1 MELSPRQSRR
11 GRVVVLGIG
20 MMSVIFNEDKQ
31 ERRMEELRGKEAEDL
46 TQLLATHHNL
56 PYVDLSKFSINTDAL
71 RLIPEPE
78 ARAAAIAAFN
88 ISGKTL
94 SVVVRSPEQQAVQKI
109 ISELIDKGFAV
120 NPYLGSE
127 TSLERAFSR
136 YSEIS
141 KSTRATAGVIDISSE
156 EIDSFL
162 KEVSDLEEVKQRF
175 AKESDVTLA
184 EGSITN
190 VLEIILAGGILV
202 QASDIHLEPE
212 EESVRLRY
220 RLDGVLH
227 DITFFNSKLYR
238 QILSR
243 VKLVSG
249 LKLNVMKTAQDG
261 RFSIKLSNQ
270 EIEVR
275 TSVLPGAYGESIVLR
290 ILNPESILV
299 ELQTLGIEPKLF
311 EILNKEIAKPNG
323 LILLTGPTGSGKT
336 TTLYAILRQINS
348 TETKI
353 ITIEDPI
360 EYHLEGINQTQVN
373 PGEDYTFLSGL
384 RSALRQDPDVIMV
397 GEIRD
402 SETAKIAVNGALT
415 GHLVL
420 STLHTNNA
428 AGTIPRLI
436 DLEVNPKVMDAAL
449 NIAIAQ
455 RLVRKLCPVC
465 KKPVTLTPEDT
476 QLLNQVLVG
485 VKKKRADFSPLPI
498 ALWEAVGCHECHGTG
513 YRGRIGV
520 FEAILLDKNIAQ
532 LLIQNPNEREIKR
545 AAMAQGILDLRE
557 DGVTKALAGITSLGE
572 LNRVI
577 DMGEEFL

>member
-1 MELSPRQSRR
+1 
-11 GRVVVLGIG
+11 
-20 MMSVIFNEDKQ
+20 MSVIFNEDKQ
-31 ERRMEELRGKEAEDL
+31 DQRLEKLHGKEAEDL
-46 TQLLATHHNL
+46 TTLLATRHNL
-56 PYVDLSKFSINTDAL
+56 PYIDLSKFSINTDAL
-71 RLIPEPE
+71 RLIPENE
-78 ARAAAIAAFN
+78 ARVGLIAAFK
-88 ISGKTL
+88 ITGKMLDVVIQSPKNSATQKVLAEL
-94 SVVVRSPEQQAVQKI
+94 S
-109 ISELIDKGFAV
+109 DKGFTV
-120 NPYLGSE
+120 TPYLGSE
-127 TSLERAFSR
+127 MSLERAFSR
-136 YSEIS
+136 YGEIS
-141 KSTRATAGVIDISSE
+141 KSNRAIAGVIDIASE
-156 EIDSFL
+156 EIDNFL
-162 KEVSDLEEVKQRF
+162 KEVTDLEEVKQRF

-227 DITFFNSKLYR
+227 DISFFNSKLYR

-243 VKLVSG
+243 VKLISG

-261 RFSIKLSNQ
+261 RFSIKLSKQ
-270 EIEVR
+270 DIEVR

-299 ELQTLGIEPKLF
+299 ELEALGIETTLYQIIKR
-311 EILNKEIAKPNG
+311 EIEKPNG

-373 PGEDYTFLSGL
+373 PSENYTFLTGL
-384 RSALRQDPDVIMV
+384 RSALRQDPDIIMV

-402 SETAKIAVNGALT
+402 GETAKVAINGALT

-428 AGTIPRLI
+428 AGTIPRLV
-436 DLEVNPKVMDAAL
+436 DLEVNPKVLDAAL
-449 NIAIAQ
+449 NLSIAQ
-455 RLVRKLCPVC
+455 RLVRKLCPAC
-465 KKPVTLTPEDT
+465 KRELSLTEKDQ
-476 QLLNQVLVG
+476 QLIEKVVAG
-485 VKKKRADFSPLPI
+485 IKRKRPNFPI
-498 ALWEAVGCHECHGTG
+498 PAIKLWEAGSDCRECHGTG
-513 YRGRIGV
+513 YRGRTGI
-520 FEAILLDKNIAQ
+520 FEAILLDQTIAE
-532 LLIQNPNEREIKR
+532 LLVKNPNEREIR
-545 AAMAQGILDLRE
+545 RTAQAQGIFDLRE
-557 DGVTKALAGITSLGE
+557 DGVIKVLAGITSLPE

-577 DMGEEFL
+577 DLGEEFF

>member
-1 MELSPRQSRR
+1 
-11 GRVVVLGIG
+11 
-20 MMSVIFNEDKQ
+20 MSVTFNEDRQ
-31 ERRMEELRGKEAEDL
+31 ERRLKELHSKEAEDL
-46 TQLLATHHNL
+46 AAFLAGRHRLPQLHS
-56 PYVDLSKFSINTDAL
+56 SKFSINTDAL
-71 RLIPEPE
+71 RLIPELE
-78 ARAAAIAAFN
+78 ARAAMTAAFN
-88 ISGKTL
+88 ITGKTV
-94 SVVVRSPEQQAVQKI
+94 SVVVHSPQNPAAQKI
-109 ISELIDKGFAV
+109 MAELKDKGLAV
-120 NPYLGSE
+120 TPYLGSE

-136 YSEIS
+136 YGEIS

-156 EIDSFL
+156 EIDRFL
-162 KEVSDLEEVKQRF
+162 KEVADLEEVKARF
-175 AKESDVTLA
+175 ARESDVTLA

-212 EESVRLRY
+212 EKQVRLRY

-243 VKLVSG
+243 VKLISG

-261 RFSIKLSNQ
+261 RFSIKLSDQ

-299 ELQTLGIEPKLF
+299 EIEALGIEPTLYQ
-311 EILNKEIAKPNG
+311 ILKKEIGKPNG

-360 EYHLEGINQTQVN
+360 EYHLEGVNQTQVN
-373 PGEDYTFLSGL
+373 PSEDYTFLTGL

-402 SETAKIAVNGALT
+402 PETAKIAVNGALT

-436 DLEVNPKVMDAAL
+436 DLEVNPKVMDASL
-449 NIAIAQ
+449 NLSIAQ
-455 RLVRKLCPVC
+455 RLVRKLCPAC
-465 KKPVTLTPEDT
+465 RREATLIPSDGE
-476 QLLNQVLVG
+476 LIAKVIAG
-485 VKKKRADFSPLPI
+485 IKRKRPDFSAGPVKF
-498 ALWEAVGCHECHGTG
+498 WEAVGCRECHGTG
-513 YRGRIGV
+513 YRGRTGV
-520 FEAILLDKNIAQ
+520 FEAILLDQTIAE
-532 LLIQNPNEREIKR
+532 LLIKNPNEREIKR
-545 AAMAQGILDLRE
+545 AAQSQGILDLRE
-557 DGVTKALAGITSLGE
+557 DGVIKALAGITALAELG
-572 LNRVI
+572 RVV
-577 DMGEEFL
+577 DLGEEFL

>member
-1 MELSPRQSRR
+1 
-11 GRVVVLGIG
+11 
-20 MMSVIFNEDKQ
+20 MMSVTFNEDKQ
-31 ERRMEELRGKEAEDL
+31 DRRLEELRSQEAEEL
-46 TQLLATHHNL
+46 TALLAPRHHL
-56 PYVDLSKFSINTDAL
+56 PYIDLSKFPINTDAL

-78 ARAAAIAAFN
+78 ARIGAIAGFRVN
-88 ISGKTL
+88 GKTL
-94 SVVVRSPEQQAVQKI
+94 DVVIHSPESPATQKI
-109 ISELIDKGFAV
+109 LAELKDKGFV
-120 NPYLGSE
+120 ITPYLGSVA
-127 TSLERAFSR
+127 SLERAFSR
-136 YSEIS
+136 YGEIS
-141 KSTRATAGVIDISSE
+141 RSTRATAGVIDISSE
-156 EIDSFL
+156 EIEDFL
-162 KEVSDLEEVKQRF
+162 KEVADLEEVKRRF
-175 AKESDVTLA
+175 AKESEVALA
-184 EGSITN
+184 EGSITDI
-190 VLEIILAGGILV
+190 LEIILAGGILV

-212 EESVRLRY
+212 ETAVRLRY

-243 VKLVSG
+243 VKLISG
-249 LKLNVMKTAQDG
+249 LKLNVLKTAQDG

-270 EIEVR
+270 EVEIR

-299 ELQTLGIEPKLF
+299 ELQALGIEPTLF
-311 EILNKEIAKPNG
+311 QILNKEIAKPNG

-373 PGEDYTFLSGL
+373 VGEDYTFLTGL

-402 SETAKIAVNGALT
+402 AETAKIAINASLT

-436 DLEVNPKVMDAAL
+436 DLEANPKVLDAAL

-455 RLVRKLCPVC
+455 RLVRKLCPAC
-465 KKPVTLTPEDT
+465 KRQATLTESDQ
-476 QLLNQVLVG
+476 QLIARVIAGIQR
-485 VKKKRADFSPLPI
+485 KRGALALETTAPI
-498 ALWEAVGCHECHGTG
+498 IFWEAVGCHECHGTG

-520 FEAILLDKNIAQ
+520 FEAILLDKNIAE
-532 LLIQNPNEREIKR
+532 LLVKNPDEREIKR
-545 AAMAQGILDLRE
+545 VARQQGILDLRE

>member
-1 MELSPRQSRR
+1 
-11 GRVVVLGIG
+11 
-20 MMSVIFNEDKQ
+20 MSVIFNEDKQ
-31 ERRMEELRGKEAEDL
+31 DQRLEKLHGKEAEDL
-46 TQLLATHHNL
+46 TTLLATRHNL
-56 PYVDLSKFSINTDAL
+56 PYIDLSKFSINTDAL
-71 RLIPEPE
+71 RLIPENE
-78 ARAAAIAAFN
+78 ARVGLIAAFK
-88 ISGKTL
+88 ITGKMLDVVIQSPKNSATQKVLAEL
-94 SVVVRSPEQQAVQKI
+94 S
-109 ISELIDKGFAV
+109 DKGFTV
-120 NPYLGSE
+120 TPYLGSE
-127 TSLERAFSR
+127 MSLERAFSR
-136 YSEIS
+136 YGEIS
-141 KSTRATAGVIDISSE
+141 KSNRAIAGVIDIASE
-156 EIDSFL
+156 EIDNFL
-162 KEVSDLEEVKQRF
+162 KEVTDLEEVKQRF

-227 DITFFNSKLYR
+227 DISFFNSKLYR

-243 VKLVSG
+243 VKLISG

-261 RFSIKLSNQ
+261 RFSIKLSKQ
-270 EIEVR
+270 DIEVR

-299 ELQTLGIEPKLF
+299 ELEALGIETTLYQIIKR
-311 EILNKEIAKPNG
+311 EIEKPNG

-373 PGEDYTFLSGL
+373 PSENYTFLTGL
-384 RSALRQDPDVIMV
+384 RSALRQDPDIIMV

-402 SETAKIAVNGALT
+402 GETAKVAINGALT

-428 AGTIPRLI
+428 AGTIPRLV
-436 DLEVNPKVMDAAL
+436 DLEVNPKVLDAAL
-449 NIAIAQ
+449 NLSIAQ
-455 RLVRKLCPVC
+455 RLVRKLCPAC
-465 KKPVTLTPEDT
+465 KRELSLTEKDQ
-476 QLLNQVLVG
+476 QLIEKVVAG
-485 VKKKRADFSPLPI
+485 IKRKRPNFPI
-498 ALWEAVGCHECHGTG
+498 PAIKLWEAGSDCRECHGTG
-513 YRGRIGV
+513 YRGRTGI
-520 FEAILLDKNIAQ
+520 FEAILLDQTIAE
-532 LLIQNPNEREIKR
+532 LLVKNPNEREIR
-545 AAMAQGILDLRE
+545 RTAQAQGIFDLRE
-557 DGVTKALAGITSLGE
+557 DGVIKVLAGITSLPE

-577 DMGEEFL
+577 DLGEEFFWHSRL

>member
-1 MELSPRQSRR
+1 
-11 GRVVVLGIG
+11 
-20 MMSVIFNEDKQ
+20 MSVIFNEEKQ
-31 ERRMEELRGKEAEDL
+31 ERRLEELHGKEAEDL
-46 TQLLATHHNL
+46 TLLLAERHHL
-56 PYVDLSKFSINTDAL
+56 PYIDLSKFPINTDAL
-71 RLIPEPE
+71 RVIPEIE
-78 ARAAAIAAFN
+78 ARAGSVAGFKIN
-88 ISGKTL
+88 GKML
-94 SVVVRSPEQQAVQKI
+94 SVVIQSPENPATQKI
-109 ISELIDKGFAV
+109 LVELKDKGFAV
-120 NPYLGSE
+120 TSYLGS
-127 TSLERAFSR
+127 TASLERAFSR
-136 YSEIS
+136 YGEIS

-156 EIDSFL
+156 EIETFI
-162 KEVSDLEEVKQRF
+162 KEVTDLEEVKARF

-190 VLEIILAGGILV
+190 ILEIILAGGILV

-212 EESVRLRY
+212 QENVRLRY

-243 VKLVSG
+243 VKLISG

-261 RFSIKLSNQ
+261 RFSIKLSGQ
-270 EIEVR
+270 DIEIR

-290 ILNPESILV
+290 VLNPESILV
-299 ELQTLGIEPKLF
+299 ELEALGIEPTLYQ
-311 EILNKEIAKPNG
+311 ILKQEIAKPNG

-373 PGEDYTFLSGL
+373 VGEDYTFLTGL

-402 SETAKIAVNGALT
+402 AETAKIAVNASLT

-428 AGTIPRLI
+428 AGTIPRLV
-436 DLEVNPKVMDAAL
+436 DLEVNPKVLDASL
-449 NIAIAQ
+449 NLAIAQ
-455 RLVRKLCPVC
+455 RLVRKLCAGC
-465 KKPVTLTPEDT
+465 KKESKISLTDEVVIKKTLA
-476 QLLNQVLVG
+476 G
-485 VKKKRADFSPLPI
+485 IKRKRPDFVPPATLK
-498 ALWEAVGCHECHGTG
+498 AWEAGAGCHDCHSTG
-513 YRGRIGV
+513 YRGRIGI
-520 FEAILLDKNIAQ
+520 FEAIILDQPLAELLPK
-532 LLIQNPNEREIKR
+532 NPNEREIKQV
-545 AAMAQGILDLRE
+545 ALNQGILDLRE
-557 DGVTKALAGITSLGE
+557 DGVSKVLAGVTSLLE
-572 LNRVI
+572 LGRVI
-577 DMGEEFL
+577 DLGEEFL

>member
-1 MELSPRQSRR
+1 MT
-11 GRVVVLGIG
+11 VT
-20 MMSVIFNEDKQ
+20 FNEDRQ
-31 ERRMEELRGKEAEDL
+31 GRRLEELRGKEAEDL
-46 TQLLATHHNL
+46 TALLATRHHL
-56 PYVDLSKFSINTDAL
+56 PYLDLSKFSINTDAL
-71 RLIPEPE
+71 RLIPESD
-78 ARAAAIAAFN
+78 ARAASIAAFN
-88 ISGKTL
+88 ITGKIL
-94 SVVVRSPEQQAVQKI
+94 SVAILTPQNPTTQKI
-109 ISELIDKGFAV
+109 IAELTDKGFAV
-120 NPYLGSE
+120 TPYLSSE
-127 TSLERAFSR
+127 ASLERAFAR

-141 KSTRATAGVIDISSE
+141 RSTRATAGVIDISSE
-156 EIDSFL
+156 EIENFL
-162 KEVSDLEEVKQRF
+162 KEIADLEEVKRCF
-175 AKESDVTLA
+175 AKESDVALA
-184 EGSITN
+184 EGSITD

-212 EESVRLRY
+212 ADAVRLRY

-249 LKLNVMKTAQDG
+249 LKLNVLKTAQDG
-261 RFSIKLSNQ
+261 RFSIKLSKQ

-275 TSVLPGAYGESIVLR
+275 TSVLPGAYGESTVLR

-299 ELQTLGIEPKLF
+299 ELEALGIEPTLYQ
-311 EILNKEIAKPNG
+311 IINQEIAKPNG
-323 LILLTGPTGSGKT
+323 LILLTGPTGAGKT
-336 TTLYAILRQINS
+336 TTLYAILRRINS

-360 EYHLEGINQTQVN
+360 EYHLEGVNQTQVN
-373 PGEDYTFLSGL
+373 TGKDYTFLTGL

-402 SETAKIAVNGALT
+402 AETAKIAVNASLT

-436 DLEVNPKVMDAAL
+436 DLEANPKVLDAAL
-449 NIAIAQ
+449 NITIAQ
-455 RLVRKLCPVC
+455 RLVRKLCPAC
-465 KKPVTLTPEDT
+465 KRQVTLTKNDQ
-476 QLLNQVLVG
+476 QLVARVLAG
-485 VKKKRADFSPLPI
+485 IKRKRPALAPAEITAPI
-498 ALWEAVGCHECHGTG
+498 VLWEAVGCHQCHGTG

-520 FEAILLDKNIAQ
+520 FEAILLDQNIAE
-532 LLIQNPNEREIKR
+532 LLIKNPSEREIKR
-545 AAMAQGILDLRE
+545 VAMTQEILDLRE

-577 DMGEEFL
+577 DMNEEFL

>member
-1 MELSPRQSRR
+1 MT
-11 GRVVVLGIG
+11 
-20 MMSVIFNEDKQ
+20 VIFNEDKQ

-46 TQLLATHHNL
+46 TQLLATRHNL
-56 PYVDLSKFSINTDAL
+56 PYIDLSKFSINTDAL

-78 ARAAAIAAFN
+78 ARDAAIAAFN
-88 ISGKTL
+88 ITGKTL
-94 SVVVRSPEQQAVQKI
+94 SVVVRSPKSPAVQKI
-109 ISELIDKGFAV
+109 ISELADKGFTV

-136 YSEIS
+136 YGEIS

-162 KEVSDLEEVKQRF
+162 KEVTDLEEVKARF
-175 AKESDVTLA
+175 ARESDVTLA

-243 VKLVSG
+243 VKLISG

-270 EIEVR
+270 EIEIR

-299 ELQTLGIEPKLF
+299 ELQALGIEPALF
-311 EILNKEIAKPNG
+311 QILEKEIAKPNG

-465 KKPVTLTPEDT
+465 KRSATLAPSDQQLIT
-476 QLLNQVLVG
+476 QVITG
-485 VKKKRADFSPLPI
+485 IKRKRPDFTAPPL

-520 FEAILLDKNIAQ
+520 FEAILLDKNIAE
-532 LLIQNPNEREIKR
+532 LLIKNPDEREIKR
-545 AAMAQGILDLRE
+545 VALTQGILDLRE
-557 DGVTKALAGITSLGE
+557 DGVTKALAGVTSLGE

>member
-1 MELSPRQSRR
+1 
-11 GRVVVLGIG
+11 
-20 MMSVIFNEDKQ
+20 MSVTFNEDKQ
-31 ERRMEELRGKEAEDL
+31 ERRLEELHGKEAEDL
-46 TQLLATHHNL
+46 TLLLAERHHL
-56 PYVDLSKFSINTDAL
+56 PYIDLSKFPINTDAL
-71 RLIPEPE
+71 RLIPEAE
-78 ARAAAIAAFN
+78 ARKGAIAGFKVN
-88 ISGKTL
+88 GKTL
-94 SVVVRSPEQQAVQKI
+94 DVVIQSPENTETRKI
-109 ISELIDKGFAV
+109 LAELKDKGFTV
-120 NPYLGSE
+120 TPYLGSVA
-127 TSLERAFSR
+127 SLERAISR
-136 YSEIS
+136 YGEIS
-141 KSTRATAGVIDISSE
+141 KSTRATAGVIDISSD

-162 KEVSDLEEVKQRF
+162 KEVADLEEVKARF

-212 EESVRLRY
+212 QENVRLRY

-261 RFSIKLSNQ
+261 RFSIKLSGQ
-270 EIEVR
+270 DIEIR
-275 TSVLPGAYGESIVLR
+275 TSILPGAYGESIVLR

-299 ELQTLGIEPKLF
+299 ELEALGIEPRLYQ
-311 EILNKEIAKPNG
+311 ILKQEIAKPNG

-373 PGEDYTFLSGL
+373 VGEDYTFLTGL

-402 SETAKIAVNGALT
+402 GETAKIAVNASLT

-428 AGTIPRLI
+428 AGTIPRLV
-436 DLEVNPKVMDAAL
+436 DLEVNPKVLDASL
-449 NIAIAQ
+449 NLAIAQ
-455 RLVRKLCPVC
+455 RLVRKLCAVC
-465 KKPVTLTPEDT
+465 KKEAALSAADRETIEKTVA
-476 QLLNQVLVG
+476 G
-485 VKKKRADFSPLPI
+485 VKRKHPDFAAAEPI
-498 ALWEAVGCHECHGTG
+498 KAWEAGEGCHECHGTG
-513 YRGRIGV
+513 YRGRIGI
-520 FEAILLDKNIAQ
+520 FEAIILDQPLAELLPK
-532 LLIQNPNEREIKR
+532 NPNEREIKQV
-545 AAMAQGILDLRE
+545 ALGQGILDLRE
-557 DGVTKALAGITSLGE
+557 DGVSKVLAGVTSMLELG
-572 LNRVI
+572 RVI
-577 DMGEEFL
+577 DLGEEFL